1 MYKGIKLYPILCLL
15 STSHGHVQ
23 ENFLEPRNK
32 VPRNDE
38 DGQHFNS
45 ELVLTLSAL
54 SHAKKYHYCTK
65 RHNYVNTRKNNKYHV
80 RLHHNVL
87 PLTF

>member
-1 MYKGIKLYPILCLL
+1 MYKGTKLYPILCLL

-38 DGQHFNS
+38 DGHHFNS
-45 ELVLTLSAL
+45 ELVLTQSNCLVTCQKISL
-54 SHAKKYHYCTK
+54 LHKKT
-65 RHNYVNTRKNNKYHV
+65 
-80 RLHHNVL
+80 
-87 PLTF
+87 

>member
-1 MYKGIKLYPILCLL
+1 MYKGTKLYPILCLL

-45 ELVLTLSAL
+45 ELVLTLSNCL
-54 SHAKKYHYCTK
+54 VTCQKISLLHKKTLLCQYPK
-65 RHNYVNTRKNNKYHV
+65 KS
-80 RLHHNVL
+80 
-87 PLTF
+87 

>member
-1 MYKGIKLYPILCLL
+1 MYKGTKLYPILCLL

-38 DGQHFNS
+38 DGRHFNS
-45 ELVLTLSAL
+45 ELVLTQSNCLVTCQKISL
-54 SHAKKYHYCTK
+54 LHKKT
-65 RHNYVNTRKNNKYHV
+65 
-80 RLHHNVL
+80 
-87 PLTF
+87 

>member
-15 STSHGHVQ
+15 STSHGHEQ

-38 DGQHFNS
+38 DGQHLNS
-45 ELVLTLSAL
+45 ELVLTQSNCLVTCQKISL
-54 SHAKKYHYCTK
+54 LHKKT
-65 RHNYVNTRKNNKYHV
+65 
-80 RLHHNVL
+80 
-87 PLTF
+87 

>member
-1 MYKGIKLYPILCLL
+1 MYKGTKLYPISCLL

-45 ELVLTLSAL
+45 ELVLTQSNCLVTCQKISL
-54 SHAKKYHYCTK
+54 LHKKT
-65 RHNYVNTRKNNKYHV
+65 
-80 RLHHNVL
+80 
-87 PLTF
+87 

>member
-1 MYKGIKLYPILCLL
+1 MYKGTKLYPILCLL

-45 ELVLTLSAL
+45 ELVLT
-54 SHAKKYHYCTK
+54 
-65 RHNYVNTRKNNKYHV
+65 V
-80 RLHHNVL
+80 
-87 PLTF
+87 

>member
-1 MYKGIKLYPILCLL
+1 MYKGTKLYPILCLL

-45 ELVLTLSAL
+45 ELVLTQSNCLVTCQKISL
-54 SHAKKYHYCTK
+54 LHKKTLLCQYPK
-65 RHNYVNTRKNNKYHV
+65 KS
-80 RLHHNVL
+80 
-87 PLTF
+87 

>member
-1 MYKGIKLYPILCLL
+1 MYKGTKLYPILCLL
-15 STSHGHVQ
+15 STSHSHVQ

-45 ELVLTLSAL
+45 ELVLTLSNCL
-54 SHAKKYHYCTK
+54 VTCQKISLLHKKTLLCQYPK
-65 RHNYVNTRKNNKYHV
+65 KS
-80 RLHHNVL
+80 
-87 PLTF
+87 

>member
-1 MYKGIKLYPILCLL
+1 MYKGTKLYPNLCLL

-38 DGQHFNS
+38 DGQHLNS
-45 ELVLTLSAL
+45 ELVLTQSNCLVTCQKISL
-54 SHAKKYHYCTK
+54 LHKKT
-65 RHNYVNTRKNNKYHV
+65 
-80 RLHHNVL
+80 
-87 PLTF
+87 

>member
-1 MYKGIKLYPILCLL
+1 MYKGTKLYPILCLL

-38 DGQHFNS
+38 DGQHLNS
-45 ELVLTLSAL
+45 ELVLTLSNCL
-54 SHAKKYHYCTK
+54 VTCQKISLLHKKT
-65 RHNYVNTRKNNKYHV
+65 
-80 RLHHNVL
+80 
-87 PLTF
+87 

>member
-1 MYKGIKLYPILCLL
+1 MYKGTKLYPNLCLL

-45 ELVLTLSAL
+45 ELVLTLSNCL
-54 SHAKKYHYCTK
+54 VTCQKISLLHKKTLLCQYPK
-65 RHNYVNTRKNNKYHV
+65 KS
-80 RLHHNVL
+80 
-87 PLTF
+87 

>member
-1 MYKGIKLYPILCLL
+1 MYKGTKLYPILGLL

-45 ELVLTLSAL
+45 ELVLTLSNCL
-54 SHAKKYHYCTK
+54 VTCQKISLLHKKT
-65 RHNYVNTRKNNKYHV
+65 
-80 RLHHNVL
+80 
-87 PLTF
+87 